1 MNRLRAIHKRGLPVL
16 VALLLMSI
24 ALVGLLS
31 VSAGAEDGISYY
43 EIGEVV
49 RSSSKDD
56 PPISVEGRQLPEGA
70 VWVKVLDGDGNHVR
84 SCLDYHCHATSEC
97 TWTSVGSFGW
107 WSCDETE
114 HTSCDESCPF
124 MYDWRVELISED
136 ESEESCNHSYTWIDA
151 QDPTCESDG
160 CIGHYECSECL
171 GYFDSGLEEIDS
183 ETVILSARGHSYG
196 DWDTVNS
203 PTNTTEGKIQRIC
216 ANDANHVDE
225 YDLPVLNAD
234 NYPDYVDHELCEVD
248 GFREYFFEK
257 DGITFIFEV
266 SIPAGHAYGA
276 WIEDSAA
283 TCEENGWL
291 AHYECSRCN
300 KYFDENHEEVAEE
313 DIKISATGHS
323 YGEWS
328 EETAPTETEEG
339 CLKRYCGDCGTE
351 DVKTLDALDVQN
363 AEYDSIIHNVNN
375 CENGGTVVFSITVDE
390 QVFQFELT
398 FEPADHSY
406 EVTST
411 IDPTC
416 TEAGYTRYTCSVC
429 GNSYDDVVAARHTEV
444 DDAAVAPTCTA
455 TGLTA
460 GKHCSECNETL
471 VAQTIVD
478 ALGHTEVVDEAVAP
492 TCTEA
497 GLTEGS
503 HCSVCEAILVEQ
515 TVISAG
521 HTVVVDEAVDP
532 TCTEAGLTEGSH
544 CSVCNETL
552 VAQTVIPASHTVV
565 DDAAVAPTCTTDG
578 KTAGKHCSVCNEV
591 LVEQTVIPAGHTAVV
606 DEAVAPTCTDTGL
619 TEGSHCSVCGEV
631 LTPQMV
637 APALGH
643 DYSVWMLVISPTETT
658 TGLLKKICAHDPT
671 HEADVSKVLPVLSV
685 ENYPSYEDSVTCEE
699 GGIREYLFEWGNT
712 PYLFEAP
719 LEAPGH
725 TEAVDAAVAPTCTEK
740 GLTEGSHCSVCGE
753 ILEAQN
759 DVPALGHSYGEWT
772 QTQASTC
779 TEKGTARRDCKN
791 CDHYETKEVDTLA
804 HTEVDDAA
812 VAPTCTVAGKTAGK
826 HCSVCNET
834 LVAQTTVEALG
845 HTEVVDDAVAPTC
858 TETGLTE
865 GKHCSVCNET
875 LVAQT
880 TVDALGHDVVVDVAV
895 PHTCTENG
903 LLEGSHCSRCN
914 VVLKAQEIDVA
925 RHDYDIVEHT
935 DETGTHICKKCSACG
950 VYNEE
955 NKFTFGS
962 VEGDDL
968 KDEDVVTDD
977 LKDAKFDT
985 VEKIET
991 ELFDKITEELKNN
1004 SVIGEEFLSTKIYDV
1019 TLEYYDEATGK
1030 NVVADREHFPE
1041 DGMITLSMEIDRV
1054 DLDYINIYVAHMFT
1068 MNNLYGKNAGDVE
1081 IFTVEKGNLV
1091 ITESGDKLILTFTVT
1106 GLSPIMIGYGCSEHV
1121 DENKDHLCDRDGCDG
1136 SVGVHSDANL
1146 DHNCDYGCTETIGE
1160 CVDSA
1165 SNRDHVCDYGCGRV
1179 FDKCKDTDKDH
1190 LCNVCNAM
1198 ISDCVDNN
1206 KDHKCD
1212 NGCKRYFGVLSDQDR
1227 NHVCD
1232 YCGKESLGDH
1242 ADLDKDHACD
1252 YGCGVALSSC
1262 GDADNNHKC
1271 DVCGSSLSD
1280 CRDEDSDGVCDMCG
1294 YEEEKDDTLKTILV
1308 VVLIVAL
1315 LIACERLVH
1324 LIKKQRVKKT
1334 FFAKV
1339 EAPAVKA
1346 ETPSAEVVATSEEAA
1361 DSEETPES
1369 TTETE

>member
-1 MNRLRAIHKRGLPVL
+1 M
-16 VALLLMSI
+16 
-24 ALVGLLS
+24 
-31 VSAGAEDGISYY
+31 E
-43 EIGEVV
+43 
-49 RSSSKDD
+49 
-56 PPISVEGRQLPEGA
+56 
-70 VWVKVLDGDGNHVR
+70 
-84 SCLDYHCHATSEC
+84 
-97 TWTSVGSFGW
+97 
-107 WSCDETE
+107 
-114 HTSCDESCPF
+114 
-124 MYDWRVELISED
+124 
-136 ESEESCNHSYTWIDA
+136 
-151 QDPTCESDG
+151 
-160 CIGHYECSECL
+160 
-171 GYFDSGLEEIDS
+171 YFNSGLEEIDS
-183 ETVILSARGHSYG
+183 ETVILSARHSYG
-196 DWDTVNS
+196 DWIITLPPTSTVAGNLKGTCTRAGCGVVDNIEIPMLNIENYHDS
-203 PTNTTEGKIQRIC
+203 YEEHASCATGKIREYIFVWEDVPYIFSVRLEEPGHTEVDDAAVDPTCTATGLTAGKHCSVCNEILVEQDVVPELGHTEADDAAVDPTCTTTGLTAGKHCSVCHEILVAQTVIPASHTVVVDGAVDPTCTATGLTEGSHCSMCYAIIVEQT
-216 ANDANHVDE
+216 V
-225 YDLPVLNAD
+225 LPAR
-234 NYPDYVDHELCEVD
+234 HTEVD
-248 GFREYFFEK
+248 DAAVAPTCTDTGLTEGSHCSVCEA
-257 DGITFIFEV
+257 ILVEQTV
-266 SIPAGHAYGA
+266 LPAGHAYGE

-300 KYFDENHEEVAEE
+300 KYFDENHEEVAED

-328 EETAPTETEEG
+328 AETTPTETEEG
-339 CLKRYCGDCGTE
+339 CLKRSCGDCGTE
-351 DVKTLDALDVQN
+351 DVKTLDALDVRN

-390 QVFQFELT
+390 QVFRFELT

-411 IDPTC
+411 KAPTC

-429 GNSYDDVVAARHTEV
+429 GNSYDDVVAARHNEV

-460 GKHCSECNETL
+460 GKHCSECNGTL

-478 ALGHTEVVDEAVAP
+478 
-492 TCTEA
+492 
-497 GLTEGS
+497 
-503 HCSVCEAILVEQ
+503 
-515 TVISAG
+515 
-521 HTVVVDEAVDP
+521 
-532 TCTEAGLTEGSH
+532 
-544 CSVCNETL
+544 
-552 VAQTVIPASHTVV
+552 
-565 DDAAVAPTCTTDG
+565 
-578 KTAGKHCSVCNEV
+578 
-591 LVEQTVIPAGHTAVV
+591 
-606 DEAVAPTCTDTGL
+606 
-619 TEGSHCSVCGEV
+619 
-631 LTPQMV
+631 
-637 APALGH
+637 ALGH

-685 ENYPSYEDSVTCEE
+685 ENYPSYEDSVTCEG

-725 TEAVDAAVAPTCTEK
+725 TPSVDEAVAPTCTET
-740 GLTEGSHCSVCGE
+740 GLTAGKSCSVCGE

-759 DVPALGHSYGEWT
+759 VVPALGHSYGEWT
-772 QTQASTC
+772 QTQAPTC
-779 TEKGTARRDCKN
+779 TEKGTARRDCNNNN

-804 HTEVDDAA
+804 HTEVDDAAVAPTCTATGLTAGKHCSVCNETLVAQTVVDALGHTEVVDDA

-968 KDEDVVTDD
+968 KDEDIVTDD

-991 ELFDKITEELKNN
+991 ELYDKIAEELKNN
-1004 SVIGEEFLSTKIYDV
+1004 NVLGDEFLSTKIYDV

-1165 SNRDHVCDYGCGRV
+1165 SNRDHVCDYGCGKV

-1294 YEEEKDDTLKTILV
+1294 YEEEKDDTLKTVLV

-1346 ETPSAEVVATSEEAA
+1346 ETPSAEAKATSEEAA